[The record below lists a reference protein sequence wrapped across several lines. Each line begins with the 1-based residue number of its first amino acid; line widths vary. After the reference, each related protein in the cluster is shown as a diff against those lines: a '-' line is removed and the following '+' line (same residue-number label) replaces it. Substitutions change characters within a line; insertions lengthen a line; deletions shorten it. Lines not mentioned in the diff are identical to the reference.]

1 MATQDHDLL
10 TQQTG
15 LKSSKVQKC
24 ETTWEGW
31 AESIWA
37 WERESAPTGRVQS
50 HFTKRTLWDFRC
62 VWLGSNKTLRE
73 SDSHMETHHTDTR
86 RCLATLPAPLF
97 RNPAATPC
105 ARCAT
110 CPHTGAKTCA
120 NCCQSFHIPH
130 LYSRDTHTQTGRS
143 CWQRTE
149 QHSPSWISTTDS
161 AGWEICLRI
170 EIWIH

>member
-1 MATQDHDLL
+1 MTYWPNRL
-10 TQQTG
+10 G
-15 LKSSKVQKC
+15 LSLPRYRNARPREK
-24 ETTWEGW
+24 
-31 AESIWA
+31 AELRASEH
-37 WERESAPTGRVQS
+37 EREKVPPQVEFS
-50 HFTKRTLWDFRC
+50 HTLQKEHCEISVVYD
-62 VWLGSNKTLRE
+62 LGPIKHRE

-105 ARCAT
+105 TRCAT